1 MAKGAGAAFSKLQ
14 VPQDGLSQ
22 SIQFWGKQQGQSID
36 NITKR
41 NERDQVREQDK
52 RSKLAEGI
60 DTAPI
65 IGTMVGQ
72 PNLDKVTNTFAKNMQ
87 DNLVE
92 FDLKARESLAS
103 GNYEDFNKYKG
114 QMQRARSS
122 MGNYNATIEKIEP
135 QIQSYIERSSNDEL
149 NPNDNES
156 LILDA
161 IIKNNYIPDID
172 ENQNLSLLIGVDRNE
187 DGIVSDEEKAAGEAY
202 LKDGVVADGY
212 EFVRKSAQELADGS
226 VRVFGKPNLTG
237 EKGLIGELANGIGLS
252 TFDGEVDANGKP
264 TSKGS
269 YIKSF
274 EGFDEGKLGQLETMA
289 KSKLQDPETL
299 AWVLTQATGSKKASH
314 DIDDYTEIEK
324 EKALKFLVEGAV
336 NTFDTKEGMK
346 YNYAKDTSARGWARE
361 KRLGAGDDSEESG
374 GKATATLVT
383 GVDGSPTK
391 TIGARQE
398 GKTRETI
405 RLFSLSGSNK
415 GILSSNPNTEVI
427 TFYKGTDG
435 NYYANT
441 RLSNRA
447 SEKISEGMGMDSSE
461 KTVKQEEFKTGEV
474 KLKDDD
480 LVRLAKRLGV
490 DAVTDLDSFLDKQE
504 GGKSEAQKM
513 IERVRNQK

>member
-1 MAKGAGAAFSKLQ
+1 
-14 VPQDGLSQ
+14 
-22 SIQFWGKQQGQSID
+22 
-36 NITKR
+36 
-41 NERDQVREQDK
+41 
-52 RSKLAEGI
+52 
-60 DTAPI
+60 
-65 IGTMVGQ
+65 MVGQ

-87 DNLVE
+87 DNLVD

-212 EFVRKSAQELADGS
+212 EFVRKSAQELVDGS

-237 EKGLIGELANGIGLS
+237 DKGLIGELANGIGLA

-289 KSKLQDPETL
+289 KSKLQDPEIL

-346 YNYAKDTSARGWARE
+346 YNYAKDTRARE

-374 GKATATLVT
+374 LAEVNLITNT
-383 GVDGSPTK
+383 DGSLPASDELERRKSGDPQKRGT
-391 TIGARQE
+391 QE
-398 GKTRETI
+398 
-405 RLFSLSGSNK
+405 FSVTSKGGQPIK
-415 GILSSNPNTEVI
+415 GILSSNPNAEIMTVYREGG
-427 TFYKGTDG
+427 K
-435 NYYANT
+435 YYART
-441 RLSNRA
+441 RLASDTSTRSEDLSSITSNTTTTKREDFEEGQVA
-447 SEKISEGMGMDSSE
+447 LSSSDLTRLVKKIG
-461 KTVKQEEFKTGEV
+461 
-474 KLKDDD
+474 LKN
-480 LVRLAKRLGV
+480 
-490 DAVTDLDSFLDKQE
+490 VTELDSFLDDKVGEVVNPEVGEKPSQTT
-504 GGKSEAQKM
+504 AQSLIDKY
-513 IERVRNQK
+513 RTK